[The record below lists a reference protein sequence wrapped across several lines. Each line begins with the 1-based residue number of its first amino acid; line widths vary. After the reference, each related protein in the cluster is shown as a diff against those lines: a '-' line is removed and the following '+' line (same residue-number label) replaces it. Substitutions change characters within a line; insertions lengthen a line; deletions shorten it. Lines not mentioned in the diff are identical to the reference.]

1 MDNFIIYR
9 IKFLCWQKKKYS
21 NERLKLLG
29 TINNI
34 MNRITDSFNK
44 NIINQYYFNH
54 YLTKLEEIHV
64 KYKKIY
70 KITFVNLN
78 VYRLKINTIKNDLL
92 ELSKKTGMMNI
103 TSITSQNFCLDVK
116 DLDIMDKNVVE
127 FVDLVFNPTTYTVYD
142 IEYKNK
148 ENTELTIYNSNDNN
162 TNITNDLAHIMK
174 LKNIMFTKLNK
185 KNSLIESINGTRIYI
200 SIKIQKR
207 KFALVVDGYFKTD
220 PLNISR
226 YNGFIFEKQQSLIKI
241 VEKLDIDK
249 QFKYGYIEQISIRDF
264 LMYDVNE
271 LMLQIKTAY
280 DVVICYKKK
289 NISQIVK
296 EFLNKSLEDQRDL
309 ITYFMLCDEEN
320 EFQYFAFLLYDMITN
335 ESYLLKVQPHAEQ
348 IFNSIHWTIQKKFK
362 NIIEKVE
369 DYTKK
374 LLNISDDLISYEKRI
389 CLLKASDSVKSKAM
403 EKLKEINNK
412 NSENCSKAQQYL
424 DSLLKIPFGEYRKE
438 YTLTMLDNFKIKL
451 ENFIILSLSLI
462 NESNYT
468 NSTTDSYHAFLNKH
482 ISYCWKYNNIDTFL
496 ETLTTNFYQKSEYT
510 LDFSNR
516 ENICSL
522 ISKYIEKTVVKKIK
536 LVIDTINQYLN
547 VLTVSLNIETYI
559 PLRRN
564 GNKKELIMEIVDFL
578 ESKYN
583 AFINDIDIDCLKY
596 IVEIL
601 DINKL
606 ETDTIIDNSN
616 KDGVHDDKAN
626 QLQLFNSLKKEY
638 DIIYNKWNNLK
649 NETADYI
656 KNIDKQLDTSI
667 FGQNIA
673 KNEIKRVIAQWI
685 NGENNG
691 YCLGFEGPPGTGKTS
706 LAKYGISNCLIDNDG
721 TARPFSFIALGGSSN
736 GSTLEGHNYTYVG
749 SIYGKIAEI
758 LIDSKCMN
766 PIIYIDELDKISNTD
781 NGRELIGI
789 LTHLT
794 DSTQNDQF
802 IDKYFSGIPLDLS
815 RVLFIFSYNDYSK
828 IDSILADRIH
838 RVKFD
843 YLKIPEKIH
852 IMNNYLVPKMLDII
866 GFETKSIDITEE
878 AILYIIKNYTYE
890 AGVRRLKERVLE
902 ILRQINLDCI
912 ISKKI
917 EFSKGKSVDVDY
929 VKNFFKDKAKMN
941 FTMIQS
947 TPKIGLVN
955 GLFATAAGIGGITVI
970 EAFKTPCETKLSLV
984 MTGQQGDVMKE
995 SITCAKTI
1003 AWNIIPNAIKNKIIK
1018 DIKDNVIQPFGIHI
1032 HCPEAATP
1040 KDGPSAGA
1048 AITLAMVSL
1057 LTNFPVNNKIA
1068 MTGEIDLNGAV
1079 HTIGGL
1085 ELKIDGG
1092 KWAGVEKILVP
1103 KGNQQD
1109 LDIIKLKN
1117 PTVLD
1122 DIEIIIIETIWDV
1135 LEHALII
1142 PKKEKSKIK
1151 FNNYS
1156 SV

>member
-34 MNRITDSFNK
+34 MNRLTDSFDK

-54 YLTKLEEIHV
+54 YLIKLEEIHD

-70 KITFVNLN
+70 KITFGNLN
-78 VYRLKINTIKNDLL
+78 MYRVKINTIKNELL

-116 DLDIMDKNVVE
+116 DLDIMDKNIVE
-127 FVDLVFNPTTYTVYD
+127 FVDLVFNPTAYTVYD
-142 IEYKNK
+142 VEYKNK
-148 ENTELTIYNSNDNN
+148 ENTELTIYNSTDH
-162 TNITNDLAHIMK
+162 NINISNDLVHIMK

-200 SIKIQKR
+200 SIKINKR

-226 YNGFIFEKQQSLIKI
+226 YNGFIFEKQQSLIKL

-249 QFKYGYIEQISIRDF
+249 QFKYGYIEQVSIRDF

-271 LMLQIKTAY
+271 LMIQIKTSY
-280 DVVICYKKK
+280 DMVQCYKTK

-309 ITYFMLCDEEN
+309 ITYFLLCDDEN

-348 IFNSIHWTIQKKFK
+348 IFNSIHWSIQKKFK
-362 NIIEKVE
+362 NIIDKVE

-374 LLNISDDLISYEKRI
+374 LLNIGDDLISYEKRI
-389 CLLKASDSVKSKAM
+389 CLLKTSDSVKAKAM

-424 DSLLKIPFGEYRKE
+424 DSLLKTPFGVYRKE
-438 YTLTMLDNFKIKL
+438 YILTIVDNFKSQL
-451 ENFIILSLSLI
+451 ENFIIFSISVI
-462 NESNYT
+462 NDSNYT
-468 NSTTDSYHAFLNKH
+468 NLTIETFHSMLKQYVSY
-482 ISYCWKYNNIDTFL
+482 SWKYNNIDGFL
-496 ETLTTNFYQKSEYT
+496 EMLKTNLCQPTEYN
-510 LDFSNR
+510 LDFNNR
-516 ENICSL
+516 SNICSL
-522 ISKYIEKTVVKKIK
+522 IIKYIEKATIKKIK
-536 LVIDTINQYLN
+536 QMIDNINQHLS
-547 VLTVSLNIETYI
+547 VLTSSLNIDSYI
-559 PLRRN
+559 PLKRN
-564 GNKKELIMEIVDFL
+564 GNKNKLITGIIDLF
-578 ESKYN
+578 ESNYN
-583 AFINDIDIDCLKY
+583 GFINDIDIECLKY
-596 IVEIL
+596 MVDLL
-601 DINKL
+601 DIKKL
-606 ETDTIIDNSN
+606 ESDIIIENSTDEINDVKNIY
-616 KDGVHDDKAN
+616 
-626 QLQLFNSLKKEY
+626 NSLNKEY
-638 DIIYNKWNNLK
+638 DIIYNKWITLK
-649 NETADYI
+649 NYAVDYI
-656 KNIDKQLDTSI
+656 NNIDNQLDKSI
-667 FGQNIA
+667 FGQNNA

-685 NGENNG
+685 NGDNNG

-706 LAKYGISNCLIDNDG
+706 LAKYGIANCLVDNDG
-721 TARPFSFIALGGSSN
+721 TSRPFSFIALGGSSN

-749 SIYGKIAEI
+749 STYGKIAEI

-815 RVLFIFSYNDYSK
+815 KVLFVFSYNDFSK

-843 YLKIPEKIH
+843 YLKIPEKVH

-866 GFETKSIDITEE
+866 GFETKSISITDD
-878 AILYIIKNYTYE
+878 AIIYIIKNYTYE
-890 AGVRRLKERVLE
+890 AGVRKLKERVLE
-902 ILRQINLDCI
+902 ILRQINLDSI
-912 ISKKI
+912 INKKI
-917 EFSKGKSVDVDY
+917 EFSKGKCIDIEY
-929 VKNFFKDKAKMN
+929 VKNFFKDKAKMH
-941 FTMIQS
+941 FTKIHS
-947 TPKIGLVN
+947 KPKIGLVN
-955 GLFATAAGIGGITVI
+955 GLFATASGIGGITVI
-970 EAFKTPCETKLSLV
+970 EAFKTPSDTKLSLLT
-984 MTGQQGDVMKE
+984 TGQQGDVMKE

-1003 AWNIIPNAIKNKIIK
+1003 AWNILPDIIKNKMVK
-1018 DIKDNVIQPFGIHI
+1018 DIKDEVIQPFGIHI

-1068 MTGEIDLNGAV
+1068 MTGEIDLTGTV

-1103 KGNQQD
+1103 KGNKQD

-1122 DIEIIIIETIWDV
+1122 DVEIIIVETIWDV

-1142 PKKEKSKIK
+1142 PKKEKAKLQ

-1156 SV
+1156 V